1 MPILQVLKYMSDN
14 RSLYTKVIALL
25 SQAIIDFKKNFAIFL
40 LAIII
45 PIATLSFLSLRKSNT
60 YTASFTVVYEDL
72 VRKIYGDRLEKLNT
86 LLQSNNERA
95 AELLNL
101 DIKIVETIEEVK
113 GTNILGED
121 LSKDMNIDRIPFII
135 NITVTDTSKITE
147 IQNGIL
153 SFLENS
159 NSYLMEKRNLKIS
172 EIKDE
177 IAFISTQ
184 LEMMDTLKRKYYLS
198 GKDASLST
206 EKATGTQADVY
217 GLSYDLFKKRQDLM
231 KKLEMPM
238 NLYIIDDAL
247 VSKSAGRSF
256 KAIGIIGVLIG
267 LILYTSIVY
276 VLLPAIR
283 YKQP

>member
-1 MPILQVLKYMSDN
+1 MSDN
-14 RSLYTKVIALL
+14 RSIYTKVIALL

>member
-1 MPILQVLKYMSDN
+1 MSDN

-206 EKATGTQADVY
+206 EKATGTQATC
-217 GLSYDLFKKRQDLM
+217 SR
-231 KKLEMPM
+231 
-238 NLYIIDDAL
+238 A
-247 VSKSAGRSF
+247 
-256 KAIGIIGVLIG
+256 
-267 LILYTSIVY
+267 
-276 VLLPAIR
+276 
-283 YKQP
+283 

>member
-14 RSLYTKVIALL
+14 RSIYTKVIALL

>member
-1 MPILQVLKYMSDN
+1 MSDN

-101 DIKIVETIEEVK
+101 DIKVVETIEEVK

>member
-101 DIKIVETIEEVK
+101 DIKVVETIEEVK